1 MEVGEGVG
9 HLAFLSEFLS
19 ELSTSDTYNVGIL
32 NVAVNPFV
40 FPTVAHD
47 RLSGPVTVDRSG
59 CDGSFLADGPSS
71 THGATRSPCWLPP
84 GLTLA
89 PLAGGSVRPLQV
101 RSWAVAV
108 GRASGL
114 ARRMLG
120 STLDDL
126 AVRELTHLGKLLLS
140 NRLLRH
146 QACLNAVE
154 KALKPADELRLGNA
168 EFGFARNF
176 VMVKRQR
183 QRPELFL

>member
-1 MEVGEGVG
+1 MN
-9 HLAFLSEFLS
+9 L
-19 ELSTSDTYNVGIL
+19 
-32 NVAVNPFV
+32 FV
-40 FPTVAHD
+40 FPTVAYD

-71 THGATRSPCWLPP
+71 THGATRSPYWLPP
-84 GLTLA
+84 GLRPASGGLERQCRYRYV
-89 PLAGGSVRPLQV
+89 PGRSPSAGR
-101 RSWAVAV
+101 
-108 GRASGL
+108 SGL
-114 ARRMLG
+114 ARRVLG

-146 QACLNAVE
+146 QAGLNAVE

-176 VMVKRQR
+176 VMVERQR
-183 QRPELFL
+183 QRPQLFL

>member
-40 FPTVAHD
+40 SPTVAHD

-108 GRASGL
+108 GRGVGGGVGSGMAWRVL
-114 ARRMLG
+114 CSALNDFAIRK
-120 STLDDL
+120 
-126 AVRELTHLGKLLLS
+126 LTHLSKLLLS
-140 NRLLRH
+140 NGLLGH
-146 QACLNAVE
+146 EAGLNSVE
-154 KALKPADELRLGNA
+154 KAFEPADELRLGNA
-168 EFGFARNF
+168 
-176 VMVKRQR
+176 
-183 QRPELFL
+183 